1 MTFARGNA
9 SHRRRVTPPRATDL
23 AMTVVRTLFSDADGA
38 SVATVNADEDGD
50 KRDRANAPA
59 QTEKDENRDDDDDDG
74 DDASRA
80 DDGALAGVS
89 PIKKT
94 SPRVASED
102 EREPWT
108 SPRPTADGEASFR
121 FDSTFGDDS
130 SSARGVD
137 DDGSF
142 ESADD
147 ATMVAFNATFDSC
160 VDAHDVTFHSV
171 VANRSMLEEDDLSD
185 FFDFGSTRAKKKKFR
200 ARVGA
205 VIRAVVA
212 FVGGFVVAREVAVR
226 VSAKMEE
233 RERRRKC
240 E

>member
-1 MTFARGNA
+1 
-9 SHRRRVTPPRATDL
+9 
-23 AMTVVRTLFSDADGA
+23 MTVVRKLFSDAVGA
-38 SVATVNADEDGD
+38 SVATVNAGEDGD

-59 QTEKDENRDDDDDDG
+59 QTEEDDNRDDDDDD
-74 DDASRA
+74 DDDEASRA

-94 SPRVASED
+94 SPRVASDD
-102 EREPWT
+102 ERATWT

-121 FDSTFGDDS
+121 FDSTFEDDS

-160 VDAHDVTFHSV
+160 VDAHDLTFHSV
-171 VANRSMLEEDDLSD
+171 VANRSMLEDDLSD
-185 FFDFGSTRAKKKKFR
+185 DFEFDDSTRVKKKKLR

-205 VIRAVVA
+205 VIRAAVA
-212 FVGGFVVAREVAVR
+212 FVGGFIVAREVAVR

>member
-1 MTFARGNA
+1 
-9 SHRRRVTPPRATDL
+9 
-23 AMTVVRTLFSDADGA
+23 MTVVRKLFSDADGA

-89 PIKKT
+89 PIKKA

-108 SPRPTADGEASFR
+108 SPRPTADGEASFL
-121 FDSTFGDDS
+121 FNSTFEDDS

-171 VANRSMLEEDDLSD
+171 VANHSILEDDLSD
-185 FFDFGSTRAKKKKFR
+185 DFEFDSTRAKKKKFR

-205 VIRAVVA
+205 VIRAAVA

>member
-1 MTFARGNA
+1 
-9 SHRRRVTPPRATDL
+9 
-23 AMTVVRTLFSDADGA
+23 MTVVRKLFSDADGA
-38 SVATVNADEDGD
+38 SVATVNAGEEGD

-59 QTEKDENRDDDDDDG
+59 QTEEDDNRDDDG
-74 DDASRA
+74 DEASRA

-89 PIKKT
+89 PIRKT

-102 EREPWT
+102 ESATWT

-121 FDSTFGDDS
+121 FNSTFEDDS

-147 ATMVAFNATFDSC
+147 ATMVVFNATFDSC
-160 VDAHDVTFHSV
+160 VDAHDVTFFSV
-171 VANRSMLEEDDLSD
+171 VANRSMLEDDLSD
-185 FFDFGSTRAKKKKFR
+185 DFEFGDSTGAKKKKFR

-205 VIRAVVA
+205 VIRAAVA
-212 FVGGFVVAREVAVR
+212 FVGGFVIAREVAVR

-233 RERRRKC
+233 RERRR